1 MTIVK
6 HSALRAEVSKREVFW
21 LPVFLI
27 FQHSQLFSTLFFT
40 VFQYFSLL
48 NSKRAQS
55 ENFIKK
61 LLCSSTEY
69 NQSGRIRLNLHI
81 HFYCIP
87 AWCVRIK
94 TLYSSIACVHFYEIL
109 HPWKTYAGTVFQHF
123 SQTIL
128 HFESLPAF
136 CFACISTVF
145 QHWLRA
151 FPLLREAFWIVLDCL
166 WAAQRSGKLSGLLD

>member
-1 MTIVK
+1 MSIVK
-6 HSALRAEVSKREVFW
+6 HAAFSIEVSKREVFR
-21 LPVFLI
+21 PPDFLF

-55 ENFIKK
+55 EIFIKK

-94 TLYSSIACVHFYEIL
+94 VLYSSIACVTFRKSFTPEKRTLLLYSSMD
-109 HPWKTYAGTVFQHF
+109 A
-123 SQTIL
+123 SQN
-128 HFESLPAF
+128 HNF
-136 CFACISTVF
+136 
-145 QHWLRA
+145 
-151 FPLLREAFWIVLDCL
+151 
-166 WAAQRSGKLSGLLD
+166 